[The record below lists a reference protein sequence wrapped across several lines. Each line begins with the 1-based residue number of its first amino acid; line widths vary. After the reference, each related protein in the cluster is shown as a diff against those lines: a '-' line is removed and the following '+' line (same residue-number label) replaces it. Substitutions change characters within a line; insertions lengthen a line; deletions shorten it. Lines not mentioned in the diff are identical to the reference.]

1 MLLELPVLFFL
12 ARKSDPYLRI
22 VQLAAATSNHGAA
35 ASTVRWIALPE
46 ERFKICWGDSKTSTV
61 TKLTIEDF
69 IFIVILRNFGQ
80 ALDSV
85 LN

>member
-46 ERFKICWGDSKTSTV
+46 ERFKICWGDNKTNTAA
-61 TKLTIEDF
+61 KLSIKEF
-69 IFIVILRNFGQ
+69 IFIVIAR
-80 ALDSV
+80 
-85 LN
+85 